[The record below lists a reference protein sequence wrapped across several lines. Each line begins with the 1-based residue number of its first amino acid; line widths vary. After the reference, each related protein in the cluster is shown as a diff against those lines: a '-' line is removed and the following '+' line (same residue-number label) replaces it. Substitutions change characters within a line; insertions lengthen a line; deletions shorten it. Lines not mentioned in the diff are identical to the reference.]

1 MADVMASTTS
11 TVVSNSTNGESGDG
25 VNTIIFAITIPLMLL
40 LVVGVIILV
49 VIILI
54 SVRQRHKK
62 NSKYRPLPTSSKD
75 EDVVKLPYPPRVKY
89 PGSTFPNIK
98 YSLATQLPQP
108 PETASSRYP
117 FIQHR
122 VALPQGSIQEK
133 RPPRLRTKRRG
144 NHKHGKGKHVV
155 VQPINRIE
163 SEHSP
168 TPESDQSIGDGIF
181 LHPAHKYPAKEDST
195 VPVNPEVSLVLQHD
209 ETTAVLVIRVEHV
222 LNLPLREDGQEVD
235 AYVRLHFSP
244 VHPAGQERRS
254 SKTQTQRQKS
264 SPVFQEEISYPNMP
278 LTDLMSSTLHINVL
292 DYRSY
297 GKHLVLGQNELP
309 LNGLEFVNG
318 EAQLALILHPPKIIT
333 EQNGVVF
340 LSLCFDPDN
349 KKLSIIILRAKD
361 LNNNKTDETDPVA
374 KITISM
380 KERLIAK
387 LKTKKKLC
395 SCSPIFNEAVSCT
408 VNINNIRDVQV
419 TVVMINDKRQGLLRE
434 IGTVILGSN
443 ASGDGLRHW
452 NDALASPGKHIA
464 EWHYLRRLD

>member
-1 MADVMASTTS
+1 MADVSASVTS
-11 TVVSNSTNGESGDG
+11 TFVSNSTNSESGDG
-25 VNTIIFAITIPLMLL
+25 VKTIIFVVTIPLMLL
-40 LVVGVIILV
+40 IVAIIIILV
-49 VIILI
+49 IIVLI

-62 NSKYRPLPTSSKD
+62 NTTYRPLPTSSKD
-75 EDVVKLPYPPRVKY
+75 EDAVELPYPPRVKY

-155 VQPINRIE
+155 VQPIKRIE

-168 TPESDQSIGDGIF
+168 TPESDQSIGGGIF

-195 VPVNPEVSLVLQHD
+195 VPINPEVSLVLQHD

-235 AYVRLHFSP
+235 AYVRLHFTP
-244 VHPAGQERRS
+244 VHSAAGQERRS

-278 LTDLMSSTLHINVL
+278 LKDLMSSTLHIDVL

-297 GKHLVLGQNELP
+297 GKHLVLGQNELA

-318 EAQLALILHPPKIIT
+318 EAQLALILYPPKVR
-333 EQNGVVF
+333 N
-340 LSLCFDPDN
+340 LDN
-349 KKLSIIILRAKD
+349 
-361 LNNNKTDETDPVA
+361 
-374 KITISM
+374 
-380 KERLIAK
+380 
-387 LKTKKKLC
+387 
-395 SCSPIFNEAVSCT
+395 CT
-408 VNINNIRDVQV
+408 
-419 TVVMINDKRQGLLRE
+419 
-434 IGTVILGSN
+434 S
-443 ASGDGLRHW
+443 
-452 NDALASPGKHIA
+452 
-464 EWHYLRRLD
+464 